1 VPRDPQVKVALAA
14 TIIFGIL
21 GMLFN
26 VMAGDI
32 GTALAWL
39 IATLAAGFYFYGHWA
54 LVETVKKQRAI
65 IDDLQHLLLLD
76 GPAGRTGHRL
86 HVPPV
91 RENLAPPQGRGVP
104 LLRQLP
110 RLREL
115 MPRRGTI
122 DPTRSPPGGI

>member
-1 VPRDPQVKVALAA
+1 MRSRAVPRDPQVKVALAA

-76 GPAGRTGHRL
+76 GPAAEPATGYTC
-86 HVPPV
+86 
-91 RENLAPPQGRGVP
+91 
-104 LLRQLP
+104 P
-110 RLREL
+110 RCGKTSHHPKDAEFRYCANCHAFE
-115 MPRRGTI
+115 
-122 DPTRSPPGGI
+122 S